1 MSLKNVWG
9 RHGSRC
15 PQKHRAFS
23 STEDSVSDNER
34 AFNTVRAHLFKWP
47 DPFTPSWIGSIM
59 SQGASDAGRNGTAH
73 CTMRNLT
80 RACVWEEADCGRALT
95 GGENARAQ
103 GLFSRV
109 SLTRNVTLLNLELGL
124 FFFSPQ
130 RRVDFPLFGH
140 FHGEV
145 SHIKVKTKVVA
156 WNWWSCRSRWMGQ
169 RDNQKSCW
177 TCAAYQMQLSSNEK
191 SDR

>member
-1 MSLKNVWG
+1 MDRSVHPVLNRRYNEPGGVG
-9 RHGSRC
+9 RGTQQHGPLHNPESNARPCLRRSGLWSRADRRREC
-15 PQKHRAFS
+15 SRAG
-23 STEDSVSDNER
+23 
-34 AFNTVRAHLFKWP
+34 L
-47 DPFTPSWIGSIM
+47 I
-59 SQGASDAGRNGTAH
+59 
-73 CTMRNLT
+73 LT
-80 RACVWEEADCGRALT
+80 RFTHAECHIVKFG
-95 GGENARAQ
+95 AR
-103 GLFSRV
+103 S
-109 SLTRNVTLLNLELGL
+109 
-124 FFFSPQ
+124 FFPPQ

-156 WNWWSCRSRWMGQ
+156 RNWWSCRSRWMGQ